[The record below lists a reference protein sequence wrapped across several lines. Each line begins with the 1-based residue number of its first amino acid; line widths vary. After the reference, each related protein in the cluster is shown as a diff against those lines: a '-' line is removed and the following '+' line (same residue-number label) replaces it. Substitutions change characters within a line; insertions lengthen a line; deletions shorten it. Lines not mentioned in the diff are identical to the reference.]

1 MAEQQNNAFAKRA
14 SLISQKFAD
23 YKIDS
28 LLFFNTSNIFYL
40 SGFSGSDGVLLLTPA
55 KTILLVDGRYK
66 TQATLQTK
74 NVQIIEY
81 KDKIAGILHAIGDFH
96 LKNIGFES
104 DQLTVDIYN
113 KISSVF
119 HKKIFLPLSDELK
132 LIRARKDKTEIALMK
147 KAASIASSAIRST
160 LSEIRPSVTE
170 KDLALQLEYGARK
183 LGADQVSFEPIVAF
197 GKNSALPHA
206 KPTSKKIKKR
216 DFIVID
222 FGVKYKGYCSDETCT
237 VAFGELTKKQKH
249 AYQAVKSAQEAAL
262 ECIKSNVEGS
272 AVDRQVRDIFG
283 KKYGSY
289 FVHGTGHGVG
299 LEVHE
304 APRLA
309 SNSQDVLETNMVVT
323 VEPGLY
329 FPGQWGIRIEDTVLV
344 KENCCEK
351 LTKMDKELIVID

>member
-1 MAEQQNNAFAKRA
+1 MDQQQNNVFARRA
-14 SLISQKFAD
+14 SLISRKFSD
-23 YKIDS
+23 YNIDS
-28 LLFFNTSNIFYL
+28 LFFFNTSNIFYL

-55 KTILLVDGRYK
+55 KTILLVDGRYT
-66 TQATLQTK
+66 TQASLQTK
-74 NVQIIEY
+74 SVQVIEY
-81 KDKIAGILHAIGDFH
+81 KDKMSGIIQAIGDFR
-96 LKNIGFES
+96 LKKIGFES

-113 KISSVF
+113 KISSGLHNKSFV
-119 HKKIFLPLSDELK
+119 PLSDELK
-132 LIRARKDKTEIALMK
+132 LIRARKDKTEISLMK
-147 KAASIASSAIRST
+147 KAASIASSAICEA
-160 LSEIRPSVTE
+160 LSEIRPGITE
-170 KDLALQLEYGARK
+170 KDLAVQLEYSARK
-183 LGADQVSFEPIVAF
+183 LGADQVSFDPIVAS

-206 KPTSKKIKKR
+206 KPTTKKIKKG

-249 AYQAVKSAQEAAL
+249 AYQAVKIAQEEAL
-262 ECIKSNVEGS
+262 VCIKSNVAAN
-272 AVDRQVRDIFG
+272 AVDRRARSAFHE
-283 KKYGSY
+283 KYRNY
-289 FVHGTGHGVG
+289 FVHATGHGVG

-351 LTKMDKELIVID
+351 LTKMDKELIVI

>member
-1 MAEQQNNAFAKRA
+1 MDQPQNNIYSTRA
-14 SLISQKFAD
+14 SLISRKFSD

-28 LLFFNTSNIFYL
+28 LFFFNTSNIFYL

-55 KTILLVDGRYK
+55 KTILLVDGRYT
-66 TQATLQTK
+66 TQASLQTK
-74 NVQIIEY
+74 NTQIIEY
-81 KDKIAGILHAIGDFH
+81 KDKISGIIQAIGDFR
-96 LKNIGFES
+96 LKKIGFES

-113 KISSVF
+113 KISSGF
-119 HKKIFLPLSDELK
+119 HKKLFIPLSDELK
-132 LIRARKDKTEIALMK
+132 SIRARKDKTEIALMK
-147 KAASIASSAIRST
+147 KAASIASSAICGV
-160 LSEIRPSVTE
+160 LSEIRQGVTE
-170 KDLALQLEYGARK
+170 KDLALQLEYSARR
-183 LGADQVSFEPIVAF
+183 LGADQVSFDPIVAF

-206 KPTSKKIKKR
+206 KPTNKKVKKR

-237 VAFGELTKKQKH
+237 VAFGELTKKQRH
-249 AYQAVKSAQEAAL
+249 AYQAVKIAQEAAL
-262 ECIKSNVEGS
+262 TCIKSNVEAS
-272 AVDRQVRDIFG
+272 FVDRQAREIFG
-283 KKYGSY
+283 NKYGAY

-351 LTKMDKELIVID
+351 LTKMDKELIVIE

>member
-1 MAEQQNNAFAKRA
+1 M
-14 SLISQKFAD
+14 
-23 YKIDS
+23 
-28 LLFFNTSNIFYL
+28 
-40 SGFSGSDGVLLLTPA
+40 
-55 KTILLVDGRYK
+55 
-66 TQATLQTK
+66 
-74 NVQIIEY
+74 QIIEY
-81 KDKIAGILHAIGDFH
+81 KDKISGIIQAIGDFR
-96 LKNIGFES
+96 LNKIGFES

-119 HKKIFLPLSDELK
+119 HKKIFVPLYDKLK

-147 KAASIASSAIRST
+147 KAASIASSAICGV
-160 LSEIRPSVTE
+160 LSEIRQGVTE
-170 KDLALQLEYGARK
+170 KDLALQLEYSARR
-183 LGADQVSFEPIVAF
+183 LGADQVSFDPIVAF

-206 KPTSKKIKKR
+206 KPTNKKVKKR

-237 VAFGELTKKQKH
+237 VAFGELIKKQRH
-249 AYQAVKSAQEAAL
+249 AYQAVKIAQEAAL
-262 ECIKSNVEGS
+262 TCIKSNVEAS
-272 AVDRQVRDIFG
+272 FVDRQARSIFG
-283 KKYGSY
+283 NKYGRY

-351 LTKMDKELIVID
+351 LTKMDKELIVIE

>member
-1 MAEQQNNAFAKRA
+1 MDQQQNNIYSTRA
-14 SLISQKFAD
+14 SLISRKFAD

-28 LLFFNTSNIFYL
+28 LFFFNTSNIFYL
-40 SGFSGSDGVLLLTPA
+40 SGFNGSDGVLLLTPA
-55 KTILLVDGRYK
+55 RTILLVDGRYT
-66 TQATLQTK
+66 TQASLQTK
-74 NVQIIEY
+74 NVQIIEF
-81 KDKIAGILHAIGDFH
+81 KDKIAGIIQAIGDFR

-113 KISSVF
+113 KISSGF
-119 HKKIFLPLSDELK
+119 HKKIFVPLSDELK

-147 KAASIASSAIRST
+147 KAASIGSSAIRGA
-160 LSEIRPSVTE
+160 LSEIRQGVTE
-170 KDLALQLEYGARK
+170 KDLALELEYSARR

-197 GKNSALPHA
+197 GKNSAQPHA
-206 KPTSKKIKKR
+206 KPTTKKIKKR

-237 VAFGELTKKQKH
+237 VVFGELTKKQKH
-249 AYQAVKSAQEAAL
+249 AYQAVKIAQEAAL
-262 ECIKSNVEGS
+262 ACIKSNVEAS
-272 AVDRQVRDIFG
+272 AVDRQVRNIFG
-283 KKYGSY
+283 NKYDAY

-304 APRLA
+304 APHLA

-351 LTKMDKELIVID
+351 LTKMDKELIVIE

>member
-1 MAEQQNNAFAKRA
+1 MDRQQNNIYSTRA
-14 SLISQKFAD
+14 SLISRKFAD

-28 LLFFNTSNIFYL
+28 LFFFNTSNIFYL

-55 KTILLVDGRYK
+55 KTILLIDGRYT
-66 TQATLQTK
+66 TQASLQTK
-74 NVQIIEY
+74 NMQIIEY
-81 KDKIAGILHAIGDFH
+81 KDKISGIIQAIRDFR
-96 LKNIGFES
+96 LKIIGFES

-119 HKKIFLPLSDELK
+119 HKKTFVPLSDELK
-132 LIRARKDKTEIALMK
+132 LIRACKDKTEIALMK
-147 KAASIASSAIRST
+147 KAASIASSAICGV
-160 LSEIRPSVTE
+160 LSEIRQGVTE
-170 KDLALQLEYGARK
+170 KDLALQLEYSARR
-183 LGADQVSFEPIVAF
+183 LGADQLSFEPIVAF

-206 KPTSKKIKKR
+206 KPTTKKIKKR

-249 AYQAVKSAQEAAL
+249 AYQAVKFAQEAAL
-262 ECIKSNVEGS
+262 ACIKSNVAAS
-272 AVDRQVRDIFG
+272 AVDRQARSIFG
-283 KKYGSY
+283 NKYGSY

-351 LTKMDKELIVID
+351 LTKMDKELIVIE